1 MEKNITKEEF
11 ERLKAKIKSGNRYI
25 NKLLEKQEK
34 LEEIIENVA
43 IRLEKELDEQ
53 KSKPDEEKDVKSMEI
68 AMKWCIKRLRSE
80 I

>member
-1 MEKNITKEEF
+1 MEKVITKEEF

-25 NKLLEKQEK
+25 NRLLEKQEK
-34 LEEIIENVA
+34 LEKIIEDVA
-43 IRLEKELDEQ
+43 VRLEKELDEQ
-53 KSKPDEEKDVKSMEI
+53 KSKPDEEKDQKSMEI

>member
-1 MEKNITKEEF
+1 MQINITKEEF

-43 IRLEKELDEQ
+43 VRLEKELDEQ
-53 KSKPDEEKDVKSMEI
+53 KNKPDEEKDAKSMEI

>member
-43 IRLEKELDEQ
+43 VRLEKELDEQ
-53 KSKPDEEKDVKSMEI
+53 KNKPDEEKDVKSMEI

>member
-1 MEKNITKEEF
+1 MEKVITKEEF

-25 NKLLEKQEK
+25 NRLLEKQEK
-34 LEEIIENVA
+34 LEKIIEDVA
-43 IRLEKELDEQ
+43 VKLEKELDEQ
-53 KSKPDEEKDVKSMEI
+53 KSKPDEEKDQKSMEI

>member
-43 IRLEKELDEQ
+43 VRLEKELDEQ

>member
-1 MEKNITKEEF
+1 MQINITKEEF

-43 IRLEKELDEQ
+43 VRLEKELDEQ